1 RGKVAISDAPMSA
14 VATPAQPLYASGP
27 CSRLVTRASGGI
39 IASAEGGESH
49 EPDPFH
55 QPASAEQAARLYPC
69 GRGHR
74 AGTDRLYRRSARGR
88 PRRQGRR
95 RLPAASG
102 ADVRESENRARR
114 GGCAVPARGE
124 AQQLPRRPRASADVP
139 RGARQL
145 SGRERPAGQ
154 HDHRDFGP
162 GAGGGADRDRGGGG
176 APGRRARQDGIQIR
190 GQSAFGALAQAP
202 RASKTKVSTT
212 NTGSSTAADHSM

>member
-1 RGKVAISDAPMSA
+1 GH
-14 VATPAQPLYASGP
+14 
-27 CSRLVTRASGGI
+27 GG
-39 IASAEGGESH
+39 
-49 EPDPFH
+49 
-55 QPASAEQAARLYPC
+55 
-69 GRGHR
+69 
-74 AGTDRLYRRSARGR
+74 GTDRLYRRSARGR

-114 GGCAVPARGE
+114 GGRAVPARGE

-154 HDHRDFGP
+154 HDHRDFRL

-176 APGRRARQDGIQIR
+176 ASGRRASQHGLQGR
-190 GQSAFGALAQAP
+190 GPSAVAAPAQAP
-202 RASKTKVSTT
+202 PARKTKVSAT
-212 NTGSSTAADHSM
+212 NTGSITAADHSM